1 MPKIKEQEEVSL
13 EDDKKEVSKQEQ
25 KEKSTVVPEIAKPH
39 NKFAQ
44 YISTSKFG
52 GGNKFWNASGK
63 RMGRAAQ
70 RGR

>member
-52 GGNKFWNASGK
+52 GGNKF
-63 RMGRAAQ
+63 
-70 RGR
+70 